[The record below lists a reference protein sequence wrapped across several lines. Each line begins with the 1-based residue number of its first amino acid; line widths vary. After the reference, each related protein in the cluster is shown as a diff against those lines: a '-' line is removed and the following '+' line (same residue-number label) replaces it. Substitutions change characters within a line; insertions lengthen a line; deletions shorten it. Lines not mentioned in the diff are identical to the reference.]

1 MNLIKLGFV
10 WTLAVTAVAAYGA
23 GCSQVKNAYDCDHIC
38 TRYKECYDNSYDVGA
53 CESKCK
59 DSANSNDTFA
69 NKADDCQT
77 CEDDMSC
84 VGAGFNCASQCI
96 GIVP

>member
-1 MNLIKLGFV
+1 MNLVKLGLV
-10 WTLAVTAVAAYGA
+10 WMVAVVGVAAYGA
-23 GCSQVKNAYDCDHIC
+23 GCSEVKNAYDCNHIC
-38 TRYKECYDNSYDVGA
+38 SRYSECFDTSYDVDT

-59 DSANSNDTFA
+59 DSANDNDAFA
-69 NKADDCQT
+69 NKADDCQS

-84 VGAGFNCASQCI
+84 AGATFNCGAQCI